1 MPGRQE
7 GRMQPTIADVA
18 VAEVFAAHP
27 PAVRDRLLALRSL
40 ILDTAANT
48 RGVGPVA
55 ETLKWGQISY
65 LTPESRSGTTIRI
78 DARADG
84 VAMFVNCQ
92 TNLVERYRA
101 AYPQAFRYD
110 GDRAL
115 LLDDKVAIDEAAL
128 RHCIAMALTYH
139 LAKRRK

>member
-1 MPGRQE
+1 
-7 GRMQPTIADVA
+7 MQPAIADA
-18 VAEVFAAHP
+18 AIAEVFAAHS
-27 PAVRDRLLALRSL
+27 PAVRNRLLDLRSL
-40 ILDTAANT
+40 ILDTAAKT
-48 RGVGPVA
+48 PGVGPVV

-65 LTPESRSGTTIRI
+65 LTPETRSGTTIRI
-78 DARADG
+78 DARPGG

-92 TNLVERYRA
+92 TDLVERYRA
-101 AYPQAFRYD
+101 AYPQTFRYE

-115 LLDDKVAIDEAAL
+115 LLDDGVAIDKPAL

>member
-1 MPGRQE
+1 MPI
-7 GRMQPTIADVA
+7 TIADPA
-18 VAEVFAAHP
+18 VAEVFDKHP
-27 PAVRDRLLALRSL
+27 PATRNRLLALRSI
-40 ILDTAANT
+40 ILDTAAST
-48 RGVGPVA
+48 PGVGPIA

-78 DARADG
+78 DAREDG

-92 TNLVERYRA
+92 TDLVERYRA
-101 AYPQAFRYD
+101 AYPDAFRYE

-115 LLDDKVAIDEAAL
+115 LLDGGAAIDDPAL

-139 LAKRRK
+139 LNKRRK